1 MFLFSSN
8 ACDSSWCACKPF
20 QHQHATLHCQPPL
33 HLGSLP
39 SDYIRGANMK
49 LVSGA
54 ARISAAAIAVSMTF
68 AIVWSMANLGYPGKV
83 DANLQLAAATH
94 TRAAQ

>member
-1 MFLFSSN
+1 
-8 ACDSSWCACKPF
+8 
-20 QHQHATLHCQPPL
+20 
-33 HLGSLP
+33 
-39 SDYIRGANMK
+39 MK

-54 ARISAAAIAVSMTF
+54 ARISAAAIAVSVTF

-94 TRAAQ
+94 PRAAQ